1 MYKGTIKNPEAL
13 EKARKNFTEIVI
25 KLYNEGKFNI
35 PDKVKNKSIN
45 KDSTF

>member
-13 EKARKNFTEIVI
+13 EKACNNFTEAVI

-35 PDKVKNKSIN
+35 PDKVHDKEENSLE
-45 KDSTF
+45 